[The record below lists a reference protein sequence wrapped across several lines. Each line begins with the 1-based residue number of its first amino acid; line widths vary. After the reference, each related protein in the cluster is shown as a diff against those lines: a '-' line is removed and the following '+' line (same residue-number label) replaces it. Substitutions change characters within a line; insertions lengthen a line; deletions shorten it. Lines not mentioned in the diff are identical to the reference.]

1 MTLVSLTGHGRGVVC
16 CVCVSVCVH
25 VCTSVPRYVCTY
37 VCVYVCIRVGTH
49 ACIVASEG
57 LDGCMY
63 WCLFQV
69 SGLQVDRRI
78 AGPYQGWNS
87 RTK

>member
-1 MTLVSLTGHGRGVVC
+1 MY
-16 CVCVSVCVH
+16 VCVVRAWVF
-25 VCTSVPRYVCTY
+25 VCTYARTYVRMCACTY
-37 VCVYVCIRVGTH
+37 VCAQARRFVSLT
-49 ACIVASEG
+49 SEG
-57 LDGCMY
+57 MGGWMY